1 MIIPGMTKE
10 EFRDFFKGLG
20 TAGYWSINS
29 ESEKDKYG
37 LLKNLNAIRIAKKAG
52 LVPNIELKFAK
63 DDRDRTSLQDAITVV
78 LKKGKLKIA
87 PLELQIAY
95 KEKILCSEKDLED
108 ATHLLEGFKEELN
121 KELLEKYR
129 IELEK

>member
-1 MIIPGMTKE
+1 M
-10 EFRDFFKGLG
+10 
-20 TAGYWSINS
+20 
-29 ESEKDKYG
+29 
-37 LLKNLNAIRIAKKAG
+37 
-52 LVPNIELKFAK
+52 PNIELKFAK
-63 DDRDRTSLQDAITVV
+63 DDLDRTSLQDAITVV

-108 ATHLLEGFKEELN
+108 ATHLLEVFKEELN